1 MKTPKLKTPKL
12 KTPNTPSVPQSAR
25 GLEPAIRRKRV
36 PHEFVLDAIAE
47 ACPTTRA
54 MFGALAVYVGEKIV
68 FLLRD
73 RPADP
78 QANGVWL
85 AIPTEFQDS
94 LHADFPNAGPVRI
107 MGKHINGWRLLAV
120 DAGDF
125 ETSALR
131 ACELVVRND
140 PRIGK
145 VPNRKRSRP

>member
-1 MKTPKLKTPKL
+1 MSKTPKK
-12 KTPNTPSVPQSAR
+12 PSMQHSMR
-25 GLEPAIRRKRV
+25 RLEPVIRRKRV

-47 ACPTTRA
+47 ARPTTRA

-73 RPADP
+73 RPPDP

-85 AIPTEFQDS
+85 AIPTEFQES
-94 LHADFPNAGPVRI
+94 LHADFPNAGPVKI
-107 MGKHINGWRLLAV
+107 MGKDISGWRLLAV
-120 DAGDF
+120 DADDF
-125 ETSALR
+125 EASALH

-145 VPNRKRSRP
+145 VPNKKRATT

>member
-1 MKTPKLKTPKL
+1 MQ
-12 KTPNTPSVPQSAR
+12 QSMQR
-25 GLEPAIRRKRV
+25 LDPVIRRKRV

-47 ACPTTRA
+47 VRPRTRA
-54 MFGALAVYVGEKIV
+54 MFGSFAVYVGKKIV

-85 AIPTEFQDS
+85 AIPTEFQES
-94 LHADFPNAGPVRI
+94 LHADFPNAGPVKI
-107 MGKHINGWRLLAV
+107 MGKDISGWRLLAV
-120 DAGDF
+120 DADDF
-125 ETSALR
+125 EASALH

-145 VPNRKRSRP
+145 VPNKKRTTT

>member
-1 MKTPKLKTPKL
+1 MSKTIKKT
-12 KTPNTPSVPQSAR
+12 SAQQSMSRLA
-25 GLEPAIRRKRV
+25 PVVRRKRL
-36 PHEFVLDAIAE
+36 PQEFVLDAVAE
-47 ACPTTRA
+47 VCPTTRA

-73 RPADP
+73 RPTDP

-85 AIPTEFQDS
+85 AIPTEFQEN

-107 MGKHINGWRLLAV
+107 MGKEISGWRLLAV
-120 DAGDF
+120 DAEDF
-125 ETSALR
+125 EASALH

-145 VPNRKRSRP
+145 VPIRKRTAT

>member
-1 MKTPKLKTPKL
+1 MSKTSKK
-12 KTPNTPSVPQSAR
+12 PSMQQSMGR
-25 GLEPAIRRKRV
+25 LGRLELVIRRKRV

-47 ACPTTRA
+47 VRPTTRA

-73 RPADP
+73 RPDDP

-85 AIPTEFQDS
+85 AILTEFQES
-94 LHADFPNAGPVRI
+94 LRAEFPNTGTVRV
-107 MGKHINGWRLLAV
+107 MGKDISGWRLLAV
-120 DAGDF
+120 DADDF
-125 ETSALR
+125 EASALH

-145 VPNRKRSRP
+145 VPNKKRTTT

>member
-1 MKTPKLKTPKL
+1 MSKTPKK
-12 KTPNTPSVPQSAR
+12 PSMQQSMR
-25 GLEPAIRRKRV
+25 SLEPVIRRKRV

-47 ACPTTRA
+47 VRPTTRA

-73 RPADP
+73 RPDDP

-85 AIPTEFQDS
+85 AILTEFQES
-94 LHADFPNAGPVRI
+94 LHAEFPNTGTVRI
-107 MGKHINGWRLLAV
+107 MGKDISGWRLLAV
-120 DAGDF
+120 DADDF
-125 ETSALR
+125 EASALH

-145 VPNRKRSRP
+145 VPSKKRPTT

>member
-1 MKTPKLKTPKL
+1 MSKTTKKT
-12 KTPNTPSVPQSAR
+12 SAQQSMRRLA
-25 GLEPAIRRKRV
+25 PVVRRKRL
-36 PHEFVLDAIAE
+36 PHEFVLDAVAE
-47 ACPTTRA
+47 VCPTTRA

-73 RPADP
+73 RPTDP

-85 AIPTEFQDS
+85 AIPTEFQEN

-107 MGKHINGWRLLAV
+107 MGKEISGWRLLAAEA
-120 DAGDF
+120 DDF
-125 ETSALR
+125 EASALH

-145 VPNRKRSRP
+145 VPNRKRTAT

>member
-1 MKTPKLKTPKL
+1 MS
-12 KTPNTPSVPQSAR
+12 KTPNKPSVQQSLR
-25 GLEPAIRRKRV
+25 GFKPVVRRKRP

-47 ACPTTRA
+47 MHPTTRA

-85 AIPTEFQDS
+85 AIPTEFQES
-94 LHADFPNAGPVRI
+94 LHAHFPNAGPVRI
-107 MGKHINGWRLLAV
+107 MGKEISGWRLLAV
-120 DAGDF
+120 DADDF
-125 ETSALR
+125 EASALH

-145 VPNRKRSRP
+145 VPNKKRTAT